1 MRIFQT
7 IPFVKKYIPPTR
19 FPKFFKKRVIYV
31 SELAAIWSN
40 EFEWLLS
47 IINVGVHMVDK
58 KGTTVFFN
66 ETMAEIDG
74 LDREDVIGK
83 SVFDL
88 FPSLTNE
95 SSTLIRALRT
105 GKETVDKVQTYM
117 NMKGK
122 QITSINSTYPLFRDG
137 EIIGAVELAEDITRI
152 VQLNDQV
159 LDLRQQLYKKTT
171 HKKNSRN
178 DTQYHFSDLIGQS
191 PLFQQALTRA
201 KRAARTQS
209 PVLICGPT
217 GTGKELI
224 AQSIHNASIRRDKPF
239 IAQNCAAVPRELME
253 GLLFGTTKGAFTGAI
268 DRPGIF
274 EQADGGTLFLDEI
287 NSLDI
292 MLQAKLLR
300 VLQDGRVR
308 RVGGSTE
315 QEVNVRIVAAMNIGP
330 QEALANNI
338 LRSDLFFRLNVVN
351 IELPPLTKRKEDIE
365 LLIHHFI
372 EKFNQTF
379 AMKVTGV
386 SNEVMETFLHYSWPG
401 NIRELRHAIES
412 AFNML
417 EENEET
423 IRLHHL
429 PPQFT
434 EKPLD
439 LEPAATIERA
449 DAFLPSHPMHL
460 PSYMETIER
469 NIIDDALRRY
479 KGNVSKTAE
488 ALGIKRQALQYK
500 LKKFNL

>member
-1 MRIFQT
+1 MS
-7 IPFVKKYIPPTR
+7 K
-19 FPKFFKKRVIYV
+19 
-31 SELAAIWSN
+31 LAAIWSE

-47 IINVGVHMVDK
+47 IINVGIHLVDK
-58 KGTTVFFN
+58 DGTTIFFN

-74 LDREDVIGK
+74 LERKDVIGK
-83 SVFDL
+83 NVFDL

-95 SSTLIRALRT
+95 SSTLISVLRT
-105 GKETVDKVQTYM
+105 GEEIVDKVQTYM

-122 QITSINSTYPLFRDG
+122 QITSINSTYPLRKDG

-159 LDLRQQLYKKTT
+159 LDLRQQLYKKTKE
-171 HKKNSRN
+171 KKNPQN
-178 DTQYHFSDLIGQS
+178 DTQYHFSDLIGES

-201 KRAARTQS
+201 KRAARTHS

-224 AQSIHNASIRRDKPF
+224 AQSIHNASIRRNKPF

-274 EQADGGTLFLDEI
+274 EQANGGTLFLDEI

-292 MLQAKLLR
+292 ILQAKLLR
-300 VLQDGRVR
+300 VLQDGRIR
-308 RVGGSTE
+308 RVGGAAE
-315 QEVNVRIVAAMNIGP
+315 QEVNVRILAAMNIGP
-330 QEALANNI
+330 HEALKNNI

-351 IELPPLTKRKEDIE
+351 IELPPLTKRKEDIV
-365 LLIHHFI
+365 LLTKNFI

-379 AMKVTGV
+379 AMKVKGV
-386 SNEVMETFLHYSWPG
+386 SEMVMETFLQYTWPG
-401 NIRELRHAIES
+401 NIRELRHTIES

-417 EENEET
+417 EENEDQIEL
-423 IRLHHL
+423 RHL
-429 PPQFT
+429 PLQFT
-434 EKPLD
+434 EIPTDFLSAASAEPSSPPSLSYPLD
-439 LEPAATIERA
+439 LPGYIENIER
-449 DAFLPSHPMHL
+449 
-460 PSYMETIER
+460 EIIE
-469 NIIDDALRRY
+469 DAL
-479 KGNVSKTAE
+479 KQCGGNVSKTAE
-488 ALGIKRQALQYK
+488 TLGVKRQALQYK